1 MSMLRR
7 LPIALMLASALAAVA
22 LAGSA
27 LAPTP
32 ARRAAVAKYPPC
44 TKAALKA
51 GLRRGPA
58 ANRHARLI
66 KPFGC
71 ARNWAYSAVL
81 DGTGQNE
88 FEGTALYHAE
98 NGRWQSSER
107 GGPCRTHAVPKK
119 IYRPACET
127 N

>member
-1 MSMLRR
+1 MPKLRR
-7 LPIALMLASALAAVA
+7 LPITLTLASALAVVA
-22 LAGSA
+22 LAGTA
-27 LAPTP
+27 FAATHARP
-32 ARRAAVAKYPPC
+32 AAAAKYPPC

-58 ANRHARLI
+58 ANPSGRLI

-81 DGTGQNE
+81 DGKGQSE
-88 FEGTALYHAE
+88 FEGTALYHAVR
-98 NGRWQSSER
+98 GRWQSSER
-107 GGPCRTHAVPKK
+107 GGPCRTHAVPKR